1 MLWAREIQMSLA
13 YLTHAVCTMR
23 HNACDSNFAIGAW
36 KLEDVCKEVMSKILS
51 VTDKQTYCR

>member
-1 MLWAREIQMSLA
+1 MSLA

-23 HNACDSNFAIGAW
+23 HNACDSNFGAW
-36 KLEDVCKEVMSKILS
+36 KLEDVCKEVVSKILS